1 MKVMRPISAV
11 VLALLVLVSSTSF
24 VVGLHFCMG
33 EVKSVALF
41 TKAESCTKQKDVPPC
56 HRKDKASCC
65 QDETIVHTGENFK
78 ASIAKVAMSA
88 PVAVIVEHSFVLIS
102 EVIPD
107 APLARTQYHNYDPPL
122 RSSDVTVEHQL
133 FLI

>member
-1 MKVMRPISAV
+1 MKVIRPISAV

-41 TKAESCTKQKDVPPC
+41 TKAESCAKQKDVPPC
-56 HRKDKASCC
+56 HRKHKASCC
-65 QDETIVHTGENFK
+65 QDETIVHTGESFK
-78 ASIAKVAMSA
+78 ASIAKVAMSV

-107 APLARTQYHNYDPPL
+107 APLARIQYRNYDPPL
-122 RSSDVTVEHQL
+122 RSSDITVEHQL